1 VALII
6 VLMAMSVMAALGLA
20 LMLTTMAERKIAG
33 TFERGSEAFYAAD
46 AGVERAMQDLL
57 RLPSWD
63 GLLTGTVTSTFI
75 DGGPGGVRTGPGQ
88 LPFDLSEATN
98 VVRCGRPTCSDADL
112 VAITEERPWGSNNPA
127 WQPFAYGPLDRL
139 LPDQHINSQM
149 YVVVWVADDPSE
161 NDGDP
166 RRDGGP
172 PVGCDPARD
181 PGCEDRNLGR
191 GVLLMKAKA
200 FGPDGAQRAI
210 EVTVKL
216 TDLLRIVSWR
226 DGD

>member
-1 VALII
+1 
-6 VLMAMSVMAALGLA
+6 MAMSVMSALGLA

-33 TFERGSEAFYAAD
+33 SFERGTEAFYGAD
-46 AGVERAMQDLL
+46 AGIERAMVDLL

-63 GLLTGTVTSTFI
+63 GALTGTVTSTFI
-75 DGGPGGVRTGPGQ
+75 DGGPDGVRAGPGQ
-88 LPFDLSEATN
+88 LPFDLSEATSL
-98 VVRCGRPTCSDADL
+98 VRCGKPACSDADL

-127 WQPFAYGPLDRL
+127 WQPFAYGPLDQL
-139 LPDQHINSQM
+139 LPDQRINSHI

-166 RRDGGP
+166 RRDGGL

-181 PGCEDRNLGR
+181 PGCQDRNLGR

-200 FGPDGAQRAI
+200 FGPDGTQRAI
-210 EVTVKL
+210 EVTVKR
-216 TDLLRIVSWR
+216 TDLPRIVSWR
-226 DGD
+226 EAD